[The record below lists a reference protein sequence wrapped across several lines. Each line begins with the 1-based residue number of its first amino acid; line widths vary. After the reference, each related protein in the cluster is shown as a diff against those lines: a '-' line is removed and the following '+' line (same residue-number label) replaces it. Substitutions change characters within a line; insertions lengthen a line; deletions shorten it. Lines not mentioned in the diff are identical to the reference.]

1 MKGDGSISQF
11 AKTEPVEYDFHPGDN
26 SLMADGGVKPQSGAY
41 CKAFCSVFIKEKPYV
56 HVGIGEAGE
65 RIAARAFCGS
75 RGSATARAKSLL
87 EPMGIYPTVT
97 RERFLFLRSPH

>member
-56 HVGIGEAGE
+56 HVGIGGGREGLLQGPFVDHGEARKRGQNH
-65 RIAARAFCGS
+65 CLS
-75 RGSATARAKSLL
+75 RWEYT
-87 EPMGIYPTVT
+87 PQ
-97 RERFLFLRSPH
+97 